1 MKTDDFIAMLANEVP
16 PVDRRAPGRRF
27 ALALLLGFASATL
40 LMAAGLGVRPDLAEA
55 IHLPMFWARLAFAAG
70 IGGAALWLTLR
81 LSRPGVRIG
90 ARWAGL
96 AAPVAIAWTGMAI
109 VLAQAPAGARV
120 ALLLGHTWHVCAILI
135 ALLSTPT
142 FAAMLWA
149 VRGMAPVRPRVTGA
163 AVGLLAGATATMAY
177 CLHCP
182 EMSPA
187 FWSTWYLLGMAIP
200 AAVGAL
206 IGPRALR
213 W

>member
-1 MKTDDFIAMLANEVP
+1 MKTDDFIAMLANEAP

-27 ALALLLGFASATL
+27 ALALLIGFAAATL
-40 LMAAGLGVRPDLAEA
+40 LMAAGLGLRPDLATA
-55 IHLPMFWARLAFAAG
+55 IHLPMFWMRLGFAAC
-70 IGGAALWLTLR
+70 IGAAALSLTLR

-96 AAPVAIAWTGMAI
+96 AAPIAAGWAGMAV
-109 VLAQAPAGARV
+109 VLAQAPAGDRLP
-120 ALLLGHTWHVCAILI
+120 LLLGHTWHVCAILI
-135 ALLSTPT
+135 AVLSTPT
-142 FAAMLWA
+142 FLAMLWA

-163 AVGLLAGATATMAY
+163 AVGLLAGATATVAY

-206 IGPRALR
+206 IGPRVFR

>member
-1 MKTDDFIAMLANEVP
+1 MKTDDFIAMLANGTA
-16 PVDRRAPGRRF
+16 PVDRRAPARRF
-27 ALALLLGFASATL
+27 ALALLLGCTFATL
-40 LMAAGLGVRPDLAEA
+40 LMAVGLGVRPDIAEA
-55 IHLPMFWARLAFAAG
+55 IHLPMFWLRLGFATSIAC
-70 IGGAALWLTLR
+70 AALWLTLR

-96 AAPVAIAWTGMAI
+96 AAPVAVAWVGMAV
-109 VLAQAPAGARV
+109 VLAHAPAGARLP
-120 ALLLGHTWHVCAILI
+120 LLLGHTWRVCPVLI

-142 FAAMLWA
+142 FSAMLWA
-149 VRGMAPVRPRVTGA
+149 VRGMAPVRPRVAGA
-163 AVGLLAGATATMAY
+163 AVGVLAGASATMAY

-200 AAVGAL
+200 TVVGAL
-206 IGPRALR
+206 IGPRVFR

>member
-1 MKTDDFIAMLANEVP
+1 MKTNDFIGMLANQTP
-16 PVDRRAPGRRF
+16 SVDRRAPAHRF
-27 ALALLLGFASATL
+27 ALALLLGLVAAML
-40 LMAAGLGVRPDLAEA
+40 LMAAGLGLRPDLAEVV
-55 IHLPMFWARLAFAAG
+55 HRPMFWLRLALPVGIASAAM
-70 IGGAALWLTLR
+70 WLTLR

-96 AAPVAIAWTGMAI
+96 AAPVVVAWAGMAV
-109 VLAQAPAGARV
+109 VLARASADSRV
-120 ALLLGHTWHVCAILI
+120 ALVLGHTWRVCPILI
-135 ALLSTPT
+135 ALLSMPA

-149 VRGMAPVRPRVTGA
+149 VRGMAPVRPRITGA
-163 AVGLLAGATATMAY
+163 AVGLLAGATATVAY

-200 AAVGAL
+200 ATVGAL
-206 IGPRALR
+206 IGPRVLR

>member
-1 MKTDDFIAMLANEVP
+1 MKTDDLVAMLANEAS
-16 PVDRRAPGRRF
+16 PVDRRAPARRF
-27 ALALLLGFASATL
+27 ALALLLGFIAAAV
-40 LMAAGLGVRPDLAEA
+40 LMAIGLGLRPDLAEA
-55 IHLPMFWARLAFAAG
+55 VHLPIFWMRLAFPTC
-70 IGGAALWLTLR
+70 IGAATLWLTMR

-96 AAPVAIAWTGMAI
+96 AAPVAVAWIGMAV
-109 VLAQAPAGARV
+109 VLAHVSANARLPLV
-120 ALLLGHTWHVCAILI
+120 LGHTWRVCPILI
-135 ALLSTPT
+135 ALLSIPT
-142 FAAMLWA
+142 FAAMIWA

-163 AVGLLAGATATMAY
+163 TVGLLAGATATVAY

-200 AAVGAL
+200 ATVGAL

>member
-1 MKTDDFIAMLANEVP
+1 MKTNDLIAMLANEAP
-16 PVDRRAPGRRF
+16 AVDRRAPGRRF
-27 ALALLLGFASATL
+27 ALALLFGFAAATV
-40 LMAAGLGVRPDLAEA
+40 LMAAGLGLRPDLNDVVR
-55 IHLPMFWARLAFAAG
+55 LPMFWLRLAYPACVGSAAM
-70 IGGAALWLTLR
+70 WLTLR
-81 LSRPGVRIG
+81 LSRPGARIG
-90 ARWAGL
+90 SRWTGL
-96 AAPVAIAWTGMAI
+96 AVPVAVAWIGMAV
-109 VLAQAPAGARV
+109 VLAQAPTDARLT
-120 ALLLGHTWHVCAILI
+120 LLLGHTWRVCAILI

-163 AVGLLAGATATMAY
+163 AVGLLAGATATVAY

-200 AAVGAL
+200 ATVGAL
-206 IGPRALR
+206 IGPRVLR

>member
-1 MKTDDFIAMLANEVP
+1 
-16 PVDRRAPGRRF
+16 
-27 ALALLLGFASATL
+27 
-40 LMAAGLGVRPDLAEA
+40 
-55 IHLPMFWARLAFAAG
+55 
-70 IGGAALWLTLR
+70 
-81 LSRPGVRIG
+81 
-90 ARWAGL
+90 
-96 AAPVAIAWTGMAI
+96 
-109 VLAQAPAGARV
+109 V
-120 ALLLGHTWHVCAILI
+120 ALLLGHTWRVCPILI

-142 FAAMLWA
+142 FVAMLWA

-163 AVGLLAGATATMAY
+163 AVGLLAGATATVAY

-200 AAVGAL
+200 ATIGAL